1 MANNSYKKENSKNS
15 TNSGSSYGYG
25 HFLPFNS
32 NSSFD
37 SKHNDSGV
45 GNSNGQTN
53 SEDSSNQR
61 EFVVRKVELVSEL
74 KHLLNVKHL
83 NFDKNLMSGTA
94 SGSQFSSNTDD
105 TNNIEGHSDFNRT
118 ENKASKKQTDSLSRQ
133 SQPQETEIDSL
144 MYQAIQYIKAL
155 EKNQIQKR
163 KIFV

>member
-1 MANNSYKKENSKNS
+1 MSNNSYAKENSKNS

-25 HFLPFNS
+25 HFLPNNS

-74 KHLLNVKHL
+74 KHLLNVKHY
-83 NFDKNLMSGTA
+83 NFDFCL
-94 SGSQFSSNTDD
+94 
-105 TNNIEGHSDFNRT
+105 
-118 ENKASKKQTDSLSRQ
+118 
-133 SQPQETEIDSL
+133 
-144 MYQAIQYIKAL
+144 
-155 EKNQIQKR
+155 
-163 KIFV
+163 